1 MRAILQVVMIAAV
14 AVAFPGPAGAQS
26 PGLCSTR
33 DVVLETLAKFG
44 ESSAGIGILDGT
56 GNLLEFL
63 TNPMTGSWT
72 VVVNVRGGPTCMVW
86 SGQGWQDRTPTIA
99 GDPS

>member
-1 MRAILQVVMIAAV
+1 MRVAFAV
-14 AVAFPGPAGAQS
+14 AATVAVISFPAVAQS
-26 PGLCSTR
+26 PGLCATR

-63 TNPMTGSWT
+63 TNPETGSWT

-86 SGQGWQDRTPTIA
+86 SGQGWQDRTPTVV